1 MLGLIEIDPSDLEK
15 KSKILTV
22 FGQTDVRQKWIR
34 KVYLCIQFRW
44 AKKTITF
51 VYVFSCWGLNFKFSP
66 CIVFLQLPMKFC
78 TSIWKRCVCS
88 FSHCLITRTGPESEF
103 DVPLNSSALVS
114 IILKESLFFSLMLH
128 WTLQGEGMDFID
140 IVNHQLSSF
149 SSRFSK

>member
-22 FGQTDVRQKWIR
+22 FGQTKMNQKSLL
-34 KVYLCIQFRW
+34 VHSVQVSYN
-44 AKKTITF
+44 TIKF
-51 VYVFSCWGLNFKFSP
+51 VYVFSCWRLNFKFSP

-78 TSIWKRCVCS
+78 TSIWQRYVCS
-88 FSHCLITRTGPESEF
+88 FSHCVITRTGPESEF

-114 IILKESLFFSLMLH
+114 IILKESPFSSLMLH